1 MARISGV
8 ARRTGVTLLALDG
21 ERERLYQRPTGG
33 LHLPLSSA
41 LARQRPCPD
50 RNLRCLYRDLTMSWL
65 DLPPLDL
72 VGATPV
78 AAPDANGLVRGLLG
92 LVAGGLVGFWRT
104 DAIEIWRP
112 ENPAALASILGV
124 GEVERVDS
132 GTGFA
137 ECGRLDRE
145 KKTLEVRNR
154 NPRSGAPRTF
164 PGRPVGLVD
173 PELDPHAVWLLK
185 RMVDVA
191 LRRDERWALAPG
203 GLGYDDLFLGI
214 EMGPWQGQ
222 RRLIVTAHPAVLA
235 RRWASGRLGV
245 ANAGGTPSRSAGVPI
260 TPQGVDEAVKLLV
273 SAMSESG
280 LSPWEFM
287 PVFPVP

>member
-1 MARISGV
+1 M
-8 ARRTGVTLLALDG
+8 
-21 ERERLYQRPTGG
+21 
-33 LHLPLSSA
+33 PLTSA

-50 RNLRCLYRDLTMSWL
+50 RNLRGLYRDLTMSWL

-78 AAPDANGLVRGLLG
+78 AAPDGNGLVRGLLG

-164 PGRPVGLVD
+164 PGRPVGLAD
-173 PELDPHAVWLLK
+173 PELDPHAVWQLK

-214 EMGPWQGQ
+214 ETGPWQGQ
-222 RRLIVTAHPAVLA
+222 RRLIVTAQPAVLA

-245 ANAGGTPSRSAGVPI
+245 AKAGGTPSRSAGVPI